1 MSITLMSRVYEKEL
15 DSHLQRVLIVLCDHA
30 NDDGLAWPSIP
41 LIAWKLG
48 VSEKTARRGVIAL
61 ESLGALTV
69 DREKGKV
76 NRYRVNLEALPDKP
90 PFVPKREIGRGDVS
104 ERDRWIV
111 WERDNFTCQHCGS
124 RKDLTVDHITP
135 RSAGGPAHPDNYQ
148 TLCRRCNAR
157 KGHRDPGHGDPPP
170 AGDRPDT
177 VAPSSGP
184 PAAAQPRTP
193 EANAGTPTGAEPS
206 GNRQEEPPR
215 EPSGGAPKAPTR
227 RPLPQDFAVTADM
240 RDWARR
246 KYGVT
251 DAYLDDETEAFTLHW
266 TSTGDRKADWPATW
280 KVWIRRSLER
290 RAAPGRTPRTATV
303 SRPDE
308 DTAEHWFGRYAE
320 GAKT

>member
-1 MSITLMSRVYEKEL
+1 MSITLMGRVYAKDVEPHE
-15 DSHLQRVLIVLCDHA
+15 QRVLLVLADHA
-30 NDDGLAWPSIP
+30 NEDGYCWPSLG

-48 VSEKTARRGVIAL
+48 LAVKTVRRTMRSL
-61 ESLGALTV
+61 EERGAVERHERLGKSNA
-69 DREKGKV
+69 
-76 NRYRVNLEALPDKP
+76 YRVNLDALSDKP
-90 PFVPKREIGRGDVS
+90 PYQPAGRP
-104 ERDRWIV
+104 E
-111 WERDNFTCQHCGS
+111 
-124 RKDLTVDHITP
+124 TP
-135 RSAGGPAHPDNYQ
+135 PFDGTPPAGG
-148 TLCRRCNAR
+148 R
-157 KGHRDPGHGDPPP
+157 PP
-170 AGDRPDT
+170 AGDRPT
-177 VAPSSGP
+177 P
-184 PAAAQPRTP
+184 PAGGPDPSRPGETP
-193 EANAGTPTGAEPS
+193 LPHRREPEPS

-240 RDWARR
+240 RDWARAR
-246 KYGVT
+246 YGVT